1 MREPLPNSLLLVYP
15 WRMGQRAEVTNKA
28 AASKANRLGYMALIA
43 GWLIPGAGHL
53 LLRRWGRGLLILASI
68 SCMFVLGILMG
79 ARLYAPNTADLLDM
93 LGFLGD
99 LGAGMLYLI
108 GHGLGLGQAPV
119 QVVTADYGAKFV
131 VVAGLLNLISAVDAH
146 SIAVGRKP

>member
-1 MREPLPNSLLLVYP
+1 MAQRED
-15 WRMGQRAEVTNKA
+15 A
-28 AASKANRLGYMALIA
+28 AKKSADSKANRLGYMALIA

-53 LLRRWGRGLLILASI
+53 LLKRWVRGALILGSI
-68 SCMFVLGILMG
+68 SCMFVLGIMMG

-99 LGAGMLYLI
+99 LGSGLLYLV
-108 GHGLGLGQAPV
+108 GHGFGLGQAPV

-131 VVAGLLNLISAVDAH
+131 VVAGLLNLIAAVDAH

>member
-1 MREPLPNSLLLVYP
+1 MAQTADAAKNS
-15 WRMGQRAEVTNKA
+15 
-28 AASKANRLGYMALIA
+28 AASKVSRLGYMALIA
-43 GWLIPGAGHL
+43 GWLVPGAGHL
-53 LLRRWGRGLLILASI
+53 MLKRWGRGVLVLASI
-68 SCMFVLGILMG
+68 TCMFVLGIMMG

-99 LGAGMLYLI
+99 LGAGLLYMV
-108 GHGLGLGQAPV
+108 GHLLGLGQAPV

>member
-1 MREPLPNSLLLVYP
+1 MMAQKKS
-15 WRMGQRAEVTNKA
+15 A
-28 AASKANRLGYMALIA
+28 ATQETRLGYVALIA

-53 LLRRWGRGLLILASI
+53 LLKRWGRGALLLATI
-68 SCMFVLGILMG
+68 TCMFVLGILMG

-99 LGAGMLYLI
+99 LGSGLLYLVS
-108 GHGLGLGQAPV
+108 HGMGLGQAPV

-146 SIAVGRKP
+146 SIAIGRKP

>member
-1 MREPLPNSLLLVYP
+1 MAQKKS
-15 WRMGQRAEVTNKA
+15 A
-28 AASKANRLGYMALIA
+28 ATQETRLGYVALIA

-53 LLRRWGRGLLILASI
+53 LLKRWGRGALLLATI
-68 SCMFVLGILMG
+68 TCMFVLGILMG

-99 LGAGMLYLI
+99 LGSGLLYLVS
-108 GHGLGLGQAPV
+108 HGMGLGQAPV

-146 SIAVGRKP
+146 SIAIGRKP